1 MRNKGNEE
9 ADRRGRERR
18 LLETKKR
25 TDGNKKADR
34 CGLESGPLKT
44 GGGIGGW
51 GEGQLVGDDDCH
63 QLQVGF
69 VVLPY
74 STFATLPYSPLSFR
88 LIYQQQ
94 PSCHQRY
101 RYR

>member
-1 MRNKGNEE
+1 M
-9 ADRRGRERR
+9 
-18 LLETKKR
+18 ETSKR

-34 CGLESGPLKT
+34 CGLGSGPLKT
-44 GGGIGGW
+44 GGGIGD
-51 GEGQLVGDDDCH
+51 EGRGAAGGNDDCH
-63 QLQVGF
+63 QLRVGF

-74 STFATLPYSPLSFR
+74 STFVTLPYSTFVTLPYSPLSSR

-101 RYR
+101 RCR